1 MRNEAQKNKF
11 LNEGEKTVNI
21 ITKPEIKEICN
32 GEIQDFLLD
41 LVEKELRNLPPDE
54 LSRRKEL
61 CQAILDRNRKVG
73 NRDAMRSDLAAVMK
87 SWNASN
93 KQISALEHYGFQV
106 IRNRTH
112 FKVRWNESP
121 YFKTL
126 SCSPSDHRTG
136 ANSISEL
143 NRKFF

>member
-1 MRNEAQKNKF
+1 M
-11 LNEGEKTVNI
+11 NI
-21 ITKPEIKEICN
+21 ITKPEIKEICI
-32 GEIQDFLLD
+32 GEIQDFLLE

-61 CQAILDRNRKVG
+61 CQAILGRNRKVG
-73 NRDAMRSDLAAVMK
+73 VRDAMRSDLATVMK
-87 SWNASN
+87 SWSASDR
-93 KQISALEHYGFQV
+93 QITTLENYGFRV

-121 YFKTL
+121 YFETL
-126 SCSPSDHRTG
+126 SCSPSDYRTG
-136 ANSISEL
+136 ANAISEL

>member
-1 MRNEAQKNKF
+1 M
-11 LNEGEKTVNI
+11 NI
-21 ITKPEIKEICN
+21 IAKPETRELCN
-32 GEIQDFLLD
+32 GEIHDFLLE

-54 LSRRKEL
+54 LSRRKEICEAL
-61 CQAILDRNRKVG
+61 LRCNRKVG
-73 NRDAMRSDLAAVMK
+73 VRDAMRTDLASVMK
-87 SWNASN
+87 CWNASH
-93 KQISALEHYGFQV
+93 KQIDTLEGYGFRV

-126 SCSPSDHRTG
+126 SCSPSDHRSG
-136 ANSISEL
+136 ANAVSEL